1 MFLYIFDILTLCRLT
16 VEMETRPETGGDRD
30 KKNYFTSTICNE
42 KILRSKSFDCDSVKS
57 LTVENLREKIRK
69 SKSVDEN
76 YITIDSYNRI
86 RSPVSSMK
94 CEYIY

>member
-1 MFLYIFDILTLCRLT
+1 MFLYIFDVLTLCRLT

-42 KILRSKSFDCDSVKS
+42 KIARSQSFDCDSVKS
-57 LTVENLREKIRK
+57 VATLREKMRK

-76 YITIDSYNRI
+76 YMTIASFEDI

>member
-1 MFLYIFDILTLCRLT
+1 
-16 VEMETRPETGGDRD
+16 MEAHPETGGHRGHTGFRD
-30 KKNYFTSTICNE
+30 QNYFTSTICNE
-42 KILRSKSFDCDSVKS
+42 KIARSKSFDCDSVKS
-57 LTVENLREKIRK
+57 LAVENLREKIRK

-76 YITIDSYNRI
+76 YITIDSSNRI

>member
-1 MFLYIFDILTLCRLT
+1 
-16 VEMETRPETGGDRD
+16 MEAHPETGGHRGHTGFRAQ
-30 KKNYFTSTICNE
+30 NYFTSTICNE
-42 KILRSKSFDCDSVKS
+42 KIARSKSFDCDSVKS
-57 LTVENLREKIRK
+57 LTVENIREKIRK

-76 YITIDSYNRI
+76 YITIDSFNRI

>member
-1 MFLYIFDILTLCRLT
+1 
-16 VEMETRPETGGDRD
+16 MEAQPETGGYEGHNGFRD
-30 KKNYFTSTICNE
+30 QTYFTSAICNE
-42 KILRSKSFDCDSVKS
+42 KIVRSKSFDCDSVKS

-76 YITIDSYNRI
+76 YITIDSSNRI
-86 RSPVSSMK
+86 CSPVSSMK

>member
-1 MFLYIFDILTLCRLT
+1 M
-16 VEMETRPETGGDRD
+16 EMEAEAVTGGNRD
-30 KKNYFTSTICNE
+30 KNYVTSTTCNE
-42 KILRSKSFDCDSVKS
+42 KIARSKSFDCDSVKS
-57 LTVENLREKIRK
+57 LTVETLREKIRK

-76 YITIDSYNRI
+76 YITIDSHNRI